1 MCDDDAMNI
10 WVISEMLASLG
21 FKSTVVNGGK
31 ECLKILKNKTNLRCC
46 NYQTLFIDFN
56 MPVMSGLE
64 VIKKIKS
71 QKKKY

>member
-1 MCDDDAMNI
+1 MKNKTCECAKILVCDDDAMNT

-46 NYQTLFIDFN
+46 NY
-56 MPVMSGLE
+56 
-64 VIKKIKS
+64 
-71 QKKKY
+71 